1 MKKTTI
7 IRTVF
12 FLIFMLVTACLYSQV
27 TIGSGTSPAKGAIL
41 DLKTKEGAAGTATTD
56 EQGGGLLLPRVNLES
71 ITSLKPFAVAD
82 TDDTERLNHKGL
94 VVYNLTNDTNFN
106 PGIYTWNG
114 AQWETL
120 QNPSTGTNSYLGIDP
135 IAINN
140 NEISLLDGGVKTV
153 KIADSNVTTAKIA
166 NNSVTNAKLA
176 PAGTSGQV
184 LTSQGTSINPV
195 WATMNVNDADY
206 IVGNEV
212 IGATANAGLVRAG
225 SGTAASPYTLGIAT
239 SGVTTDKIAYSAI
252 TTDKITTGAVT
263 TVKIANSAV
272 STDKIINNAVTLDKF
287 AKGGNSGDILVSNGS
302 SVNASWM
309 APASAR
315 ML

>member
-1 MKKTTI
+1 M
-7 IRTVF
+7 
-12 FLIFMLVTACLYSQV
+12 
-27 TIGSGTSPAKGAIL
+27 TS
-41 DLKTKEGAAGTATTD
+41 
-56 EQGGGLLLPRVNLES
+56 
-71 ITSLKPFAVAD
+71 SLKPFAVAD
-82 TDDTERLNHKGL
+82 TDNTERLNHKGL
-94 VVYNLTNDTNFN
+94 VVYNLTNDTDFN

-120 QNPSTGTNSYLGIDP
+120 QNPSTGANSYLGIDP

-153 KIADSNVTTAKIA
+153 KIADSNITTAKIA

-239 SGVTTDKIAYSAI
+239 SGVTTDKIAYSAV

-263 TVKIANSAV
+263 TVKIADGNVTTAKIANSAV

-287 AKGGNSGDILVSNGS
+287 AKGGNSGDILVSKGS
-302 SVNASWM
+302 SVNAAWM
-309 APASAR
+309 SLADLGIGGGLQECCSHRNAYI
-315 ML
+315 